1 MKKILIAILKYTFLV
16 LLLGGLGFGIVWS
29 NLQAREEVCAG
40 VEIDIVKNDS
50 VEFITRRVVAE
61 ELASVGIK
69 IKGEQ
74 LRNINTEEIENILK
88 EYDYVENAEVG
99 ILNNN
104 KVRIEVQQ
112 LVPIMRVYNRYGDSY
127 YVNAIGKK
135 MKTEPKYSMD
145 VPVITGNFKEI
156 GPTAMAMIPMVKY
169 ITERPELAR
178 YVTLLDVKNLKN
190 VYIYPNI
197 RGHVVNF
204 GSPDD
209 FDNKFAKLKQ
219 MYDEVIPVKG
229 WWMYDTISV
238 KWRHQIVASRRNKRL
253 PKEVQYI
260 PEEDEIAPDVSTMS
274 VKPLDAATVQADI
287 NRAEAAG
294 KKHEQQEQSAPVQSA
309 EPVKEIVQP
318 APQQPEN
325 INEKPAAGEPK
336 HKKPGDV
343 WKN

>member
-1 MKKILIAILKYTFLV
+1 MKKILIAILKYTILV
-16 LLLGGLGFGIVWS
+16 LLLGGLGFGIFWS

-40 VEIDIVKNDS
+40 MEIKIVKNDS
-50 VEFITRRVVAE
+50 VEFITRKVVAE
-61 ELASVGIK
+61 ELASIGIEV
-69 IKGEQ
+69 KGK
-74 LRNINTEEIENILK
+74 LLKDINTEEIENILK

-99 ILNNN
+99 IMTDR
-104 KVRIEVQQ
+104 KVHVEVQQ
-112 LVPIMRVYNRYGDSY
+112 LVPIMRMFNIYGDSY
-127 YVNAIGKK
+127 YVNAVGKK
-135 MKTEPKYSMD
+135 MKTEARYSMD

-156 GPTAMAMIPMVKY
+156 GPTAEAMIPMVKY
-169 ITERPELAR
+169 ITARPDLAR
-178 YVTLLDVKNLKN
+178 YVTILDVQNLKN

-260 PEEDEIAPDVSTMS
+260 PEEDEVAPDISTMT

-294 KKHEQQEQSAPVQSA
+294 KKAEQQQAAPVKAVEPVQKAVQSAP
-309 EPVKEIVQP
+309 
-318 APQQPEN
+318 QPEPKT
-325 INEKPAAGEPK
+325 EKQRSGNSE
-336 HKKPGDV
+336 HRKPGDV